1 MLGGRLVVVYD
12 AVVDLSFVLRFF
24 ELTVFCRCPLFVF
37 FFTRG
42 GEIHTDKALL
52 FCGALAPYC
61 ASRVAALYRLLKY
74 LVPATITINLP
85 TVTSKVFDSFF

>member
-42 GEIHTDKALL
+42 GGDTYRQSVTLLRCIGPILCVSCGCALPSSKIS
-52 FCGALAPYC
+52 G
-61 ASRVAALYRLLKY
+61 
-74 LVPATITINLP
+74 
-85 TVTSKVFDSFF
+85 TSNNYY